1 MKIKK
6 ENGEIKKKNKN
17 KKKANKEVQARQQ
30 VLVNT
35 IETKERM
42 VAFHNGGLP
51 IHTECQHCNW
61 LSLQRRILS
70 I

>member
-6 ENGEIKKKNKN
+6 KRKWRDQKENKN

-35 IETKERM
+35 IETR
-42 VAFHNGGLP
+42 VAFHNGGYP
-51 IHTECQHCNW
+51 FT
-61 LSLQRRILS
+61 LSANIATGSLFNEEF
-70 I
+70 